1 MATDLPKPRL
11 APVIT
16 QQVRE
21 PEGNIFLFS
30 EMQKGTGVPKTLLGS
45 RAGRSS
51 RAKDARIATTNSRV
65 LRSSLEMENLFY
77 TLSHLS
83 RLFPYPYNNPK
94 LSKLM
99 GCIANPT

>member
-30 EMQKGTGVPKTLLGS
+30 EMQKGTGVAKTLLGS

-65 LRSSLEMENLFY
+65 LRSSLEMENLQ
-77 TLSHLS
+77 
-83 RLFPYPYNNPK
+83 YNTIQYNV
-94 LSKLM
+94 LYFERVD
-99 GCIANPT
+99 IHD